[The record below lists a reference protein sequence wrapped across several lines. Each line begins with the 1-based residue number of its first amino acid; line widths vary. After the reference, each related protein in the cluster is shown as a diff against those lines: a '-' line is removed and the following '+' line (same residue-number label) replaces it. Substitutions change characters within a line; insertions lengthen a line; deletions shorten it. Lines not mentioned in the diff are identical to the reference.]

1 MKNYKLDEMIRG
13 WFVGNFDPS
22 VFKTNDVEVGVKE
35 YKKGDTEEKHHH
47 KIATEITVI
56 ISGKVRMNDK
66 IYSKGDIVMIYPGE
80 ATDFEALE
88 DTTNVV
94 VKLPGVNNDK
104 YLGECQLVIPMTGL
118 GSRFAKA
125 GFDKPK
131 PFIDVLDKPMIVRVL
146 ENLKY
151 KDARYIL
158 IARKEHLTK
167 EKKLV
172 DEIKNNFNVE
182 FIPIDKLTEGTAC
195 TVLYARK
202 YINNDMPL
210 MIANSDQIVDINIA
224 DFINDS
230 FKRGLDGSI
239 LTFIDKEKNP
249 KWSFAKLNNDLV
261 VEVKEKEAITE
272 FATVG
277 IYFFNKGK
285 IFVESAIDMIIENDR
300 VNNEFY
306 TCPVYNYAIKSGA
319 KIGIY
324 NIDFSKMHGIGTP
337 EDLEIFKAI
346 NKL

>member
-1 MKNYKLDEMIRG
+1 
-13 WFVGNFDPS
+13 
-22 VFKTNDVEVGVKE
+22 
-35 YKKGDTEEKHHH
+35 
-47 KIATEITVI
+47 
-56 ISGKVRMNDK
+56 MN
-66 IYSKGDIVMIYPGE
+66 I
-80 ATDFEALE
+80 
-88 DTTNVV
+88 
-94 VKLPGVNNDK
+94 
-104 YLGECQLVIPMTGL
+104 VIPMAGL

-202 YINNDMPL
+202 YINNDTPL
-210 MIANSDQIVDINIA
+210 MIANSDQIVDIDIA
-224 DFINDS
+224 DFINDG

-261 VEVKEKEAITE
+261 VEVKEKEAISE

>member
-1 MKNYKLDEMIRG
+1 
-13 WFVGNFDPS
+13 
-22 VFKTNDVEVGVKE
+22 
-35 YKKGDTEEKHHH
+35 
-47 KIATEITVI
+47 
-56 ISGKVRMNDK
+56 MN
-66 IYSKGDIVMIYPGE
+66 I
-80 ATDFEALE
+80 
-88 DTTNVV
+88 
-94 VKLPGVNNDK
+94 
-104 YLGECQLVIPMTGL
+104 VIPMTGL

-249 KWSFAKLNNDLV
+249 KWSFANLNNDLV